1 MPTVLR
7 IRGYRFF
14 FFSLEG
20 LEPPHIHVE
29 HAERVAKFWLDPVT
43 LSRSHGFRRGELTGL
58 QVMIE
63 EHQQLMLEKW
73 YEYFGS

>member
-29 HAERVAKFWLDPVT
+29 HAERVAKFWLDPVA
-43 LSRSHGFRRGELTGL
+43 LARSHGFRRGELTEL

-63 EHQQLMLEKW
+63 EHQQMMLEKW
-73 YEYFGS
+73 YEYFGN